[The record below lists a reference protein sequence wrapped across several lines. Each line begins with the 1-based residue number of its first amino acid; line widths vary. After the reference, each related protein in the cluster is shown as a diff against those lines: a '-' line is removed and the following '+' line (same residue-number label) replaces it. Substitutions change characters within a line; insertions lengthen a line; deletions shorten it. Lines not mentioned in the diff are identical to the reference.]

1 MGVAAVGARGG
12 WRGGRVRSG
21 VCRALASSAS
31 RKKTAGGV
39 RPAGRRRR
47 LAVGCSIRST
57 CSLPGRLLPLAI
69 SLLLRTETKSDSTS
83 VASLTEGL
91 PGLDP
96 LDDGR
101 EDHLRGRPTS
111 GPYCTIRSDSRRCR
125 LSVQESTFSCC
136 RTALQS
142 ASTTAR
148 IEPCKNLVMRA
159 RRALCVKALEH

>member
-57 CSLPGRLLPLAI
+57 CSLPVRLLPLTI
-69 SLLLRTETKSDSTS
+69 SLLPRTETKSDSTS
-83 VASLTEGL
+83 VASLREGL
-91 PGLDP
+91 LGLDP
-96 LDDGR
+96 LEDGR

-111 GPYCTIRSDSRRCR
+111 GPYCTVGLYFTPPNPGRVGVSRPI
-125 LSVQESTFSCC
+125 TPDH
-136 RTALQS
+136 ALITPLLG
-142 ASTTAR
+142 A
-148 IEPCKNLVMRA
+148 
-159 RRALCVKALEH
+159 